1 MQFLLRCG
9 PQLEWV
15 VTENDCASMNIHSHF
30 ETERRT
36 RLLNQWRSDG
46 IDARWRDN
54 GVDVH
59 AESLASLL
67 KVACE
72 SGRRNT
78 NTPAGYTEAIAEPR
92 LCLISRIVAKSSSDG
107 QKQTR
112 SLRLTYSFRW
122 YHP

>member
-1 MQFLLRCG
+1 MNAIFTTLWTATRVGGNRKRLRK
-9 PQLEWV
+9 PI
-15 VTENDCASMNIHSHF
+15 NIHSHF

-67 KVACE
+67 KVAWHE

-78 NTPAGYTEAIAEPR
+78 NTPAGYTEAIAEPW
-92 LCLISRIVAKSSSDG
+92 LFV
-107 QKQTR
+107 
-112 SLRLTYSFRW
+112 
-122 YHP
+122 